1 MSDHNAVRPD
11 WSCGGCGDAWPCHTR
26 MVQLLAEYD
35 GAPVSLAL
43 LMSTYLCEAAY
54 ELPNT
59 RAGDLYTRFLGW
71 LDPYRRSA

>member
-1 MSDHNAVRPD
+1 MA
-11 WSCGGCGDAWPCHTR
+11 
-26 MVQLLAEYD
+26 QLLAEYD

-43 LMSTYLCEAAY
+43 LMSTYFCEAAH
-54 ELPNT
+54 ELPDA

>member
-1 MSDHNAVRPD
+1 
-11 WSCGGCGDAWPCHTR
+11 